1 VRSAVR
7 NDFPTQD
14 AAERAAQVL
23 RLQELVSGS

>member
-7 NDFPTQD
+7 NDPADQD

-23 RLQELVSGS
+23 RLQELVGGR